1 MQRNNPLIEEQR
13 EKIKLGND
21 PSITFE
27 DFIMLYS
34 ETSDEILTDLKNDIA
49 NDFSDEAMLNCKGK

>member
-1 MQRNNPLIEEQR
+1 MEEILHDQLMYN
-13 EKIKLGND
+13 IQYA
-21 PSITFE
+21 SITSDPNAIE
-27 DFIMLYS
+27 ALKTI